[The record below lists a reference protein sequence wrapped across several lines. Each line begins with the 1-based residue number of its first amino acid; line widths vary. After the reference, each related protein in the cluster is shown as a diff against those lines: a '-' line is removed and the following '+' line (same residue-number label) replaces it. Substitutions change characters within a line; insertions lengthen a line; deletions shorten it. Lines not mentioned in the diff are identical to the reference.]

1 MQAVIYTVQPG
12 DSLSL
17 ISKKLYGDFSMVN
30 KLVEMNKITNPNL
43 IHPGQQL
50 LVPDVPGAIQ
60 DAVVVDDG
68 QASVTTST
76 STSSSSSMWK
86 TQVGKWFPW
95 IVVAAGAGILYYSSQ
110 KGKKKNVKGKT
121 LSGEIEVDELVLY
134 ATNDGNLY
142 RRKAKPIIDMLHK
155 RVKKGTYDKTLAVK
169 AWLPMADLA
178 AKQYAKD
185 HAHPSDWNKI
195 FSPADRKEAAKEFE
209 RKYLEEVQ
217 NP

>member
-17 ISKKLYGDFSMVN
+17 ISKKLYGDFSMVD

-50 LVPDVPGAIQ
+50 LVPDVPGAITS
-60 DAVVVDDG
+60 DAVVIDDDRP
-68 QASVTTST
+68 TITT
-76 STSSSSSMWK
+76 STSSSTSIWQ
-86 TQVGKWFPW
+86 TQVAKWFPW
-95 IVVAAGAGILYYSSQ
+95 IFVTAAAGILYYSSQ
-110 KGKKKNVKGKT
+110 KGKKKNAKGKT

-134 ATNDGNLY
+134 AINDGNLY
-142 RRKAKPIIDMLHK
+142 RKRAKPIIDMLHK

-185 HAHPSDWNKI
+185 HAKPSDWNKI
-195 FSPADRKEAAKEFE
+195 FTPADRREAAKEFE
-209 RKYLEEVQ
+209 RKYFEEVE